1 MQKIMIGLCLKIIPA
16 LMVLVFFILGG
27 CALPDPEAQQSVA
40 TASLEHEMSS
50 GRQPGLSVIYI
61 FQKYRSVDQIP
72 AGRAAL
78 RMGRRGAPVTILNH
92 QSGKKGQVF
101 ASGRSQG
108 VGMVMEG
115 FLKLEKAGTYG
126 WQALANDGIRM
137 FIDNKLIFED
147 PKVHA
152 DRLTPAGMNQ
162 VTKPGMHQVR
172 IIYFQRKGTAALKL
186 YWQPPGAEKF
196 TLVPAKVYWH

>member
-1 MQKIMIGLCLKIIPA
+1 MTINTASLHFKIIQIT
-16 LMVLVFFILGG
+16 VFLGLLILSG
-27 CALPDPEAQQSVA
+27 CASSLPNAQQSS
-40 TASLEHEMSS
+40 ASTSGQGISS
-50 GRQPGLSVIYI
+50 APQPGLSVVYI

-72 AGRAAL
+72 TGRDAL
-78 RMGRRGAPVTILNH
+78 RMGRVGAPVTLLNH
-92 QSGKKGQVF
+92 QSGKEDQVF

-115 FLKLEKAGTYG
+115 FLNLDKVGIYR

-137 FIDNKLIFED
+137 LIDHKLIFED

-152 DRLTPAGMNQ
+152 DRLTPIGTNEVVQ
-162 VTKPGMHQVR
+162 PGRHSVQ

-186 YWQPPGAEKF
+186 YWQPPGADQF
-196 TLVPAKVYWH
+196 SLVPAEVYWH